1 MIARATTWI
10 TIYRGQD
17 TDEWGDPEDADTVV
31 GTHIPASLQEQSQ
44 YSKQEVTT
52 QPRVIRNARLRVDSL
67 TDIGP
72 NDRILDER
80 TGWIWTIKHLANYQN
95 PVRTQDIRGDLQRT
109 VTP

>member
-1 MIARATTWI
+1 MIARATTWV
-10 TIYRGQD
+10 TIYRGQE
-17 TDEWGDPEDADTVV
+17 TDEWGDPTDTDTVV
-31 GTHIPASLQEQSQ
+31 GSHIPAALQEQSQ
-44 YSKQEVTT
+44 YYKGEVTT
-52 QPRVIRNARLRVDSL
+52 QPRNFRYARLRLDST

-80 TGWIWTIKHLANYQN
+80 TGWIWTIRNLSNYQN